1 MTHRP
6 HALRFGWLLAAI
18 FQIAVAPFVS
28 IADARGEAASISA
41 TPNGHVEE
49 FGAKGCPRQHPN
61 DCVVCRY
68 LTLGATGSTAPAV
81 PVAVVR
87 DCTARL
93 ADHPGQRAAARAPG
107 DPPQRA
113 PPV

>member
-6 HALRFGWLLAAI
+6 QVLRFGWLLAAI
-18 FQIAVAPFVS
+18 FQIAVAPFAS
-28 IADARGEAASISA
+28 IADARAEAASISA
-41 TPNGHVEE
+41 APNGHVED
-49 FGAKGCPRQHPN
+49 FGAKGCPRHHAD

-68 LTLGATGSTAPAV
+68 LTLGAARSSTPAV
-81 PVAVVR
+81 LVAVVR
-87 DCTARL
+87 TCILRL
-93 ADHPGQRAAARAPG
+93 ADYRGQRAVARAPG